1 MMRFVLT
8 LTFMSF
14 CIAMPQIAKAQNKY
28 FPYKIN
34 EDGEVIAPFGDPD
47 VNKKSADPLM
57 GLFDPMGGT
66 LENSSSIDTPHRSE
80 GQLAKWAAETIVEAT
95 SFDTNTAAQTLETI
109 RPLFTRSG
117 WNLYKQFLRSEEIAQ
132 NLKTPGYK
140 TASYN
145 LQDAELLAKGVAEG
159 VFKWVYDM
167 PLSLQKGNAVE
178 NINIT
183 VQITRV
189 PKSEDSAHDVKIES
203 WKVERL
209 QPKEAPNKDNNR
221 RRR

>member
-1 MMRFVLT
+1 MIRFVLT
-8 LTFMSF
+8 ITLLVFCMS
-14 CIAMPQIAKAQNKY
+14 IPHMAKAQNKY

-47 VNKKSADPLM
+47 INKENNDPLM
-57 GLFDPMGGT
+57 GLFDPMGGA

-80 GQLAKWAAETIVEAT
+80 SQLSKWAGETVVEAT
-95 SFDTNTAAQTLETI
+95 SFNTNTAAQTLEAI
-109 RPLFTRSG
+109 RPLFTQSG
-117 WNLYKQFLRSEEIAQ
+117 WNLYKQFLTSEEIAQ

-159 VFKWVYDM
+159 VYKWVYDV
-167 PLSLQKGNAVE
+167 PLSLQKGSAVE

-183 VQITRV
+183 IQITRIA
-189 PKSEDSAHDVKIES
+189 KSEDSTHDVKIES
-203 WKVERL
+203 WSVERL
-209 QPKEAPNKDNNR
+209 TPKEAPSKNTR